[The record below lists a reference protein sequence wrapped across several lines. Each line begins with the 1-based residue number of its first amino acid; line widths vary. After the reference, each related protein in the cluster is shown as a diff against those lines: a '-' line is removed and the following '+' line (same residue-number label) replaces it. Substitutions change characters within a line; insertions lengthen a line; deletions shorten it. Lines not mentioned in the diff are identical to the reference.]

1 MALPASWR
9 IRRGGPLSFEGDEYG
24 KRTLDFVQRL
34 QQLTNY
40 DDVCR
45 HITTELEWFG
55 FTWVTSF
62 SIPGPG
68 CQLKDGIL
76 LNNRPEEYVDRYA
89 EKNYVIHDPV
99 VKELRRNMNPYS
111 WGDVREGRDL
121 KKSERAII
129 DEARDFGARDGL
141 IIPIIK
147 LSGSISLFCP
157 CGFEPNLSPRARAAL
172 EIIGIYSHHALTRA
186 LMQKQREDVVHTPLT
201 PREREIMQWVASGKT
216 DDEIAEILSIGTTT
230 VTSHVENA
238 KQKLDTFR
246 RTYAVVQAIR
256 LGEISL

>member
-1 MALPASWR
+1 V
-9 IRRGGPLSFEGDEYG
+9 IFEGDEYA

-34 QQLTNY
+34 QKLTKY
-40 DDVCR
+40 EEVCGL
-45 HITTELEWFG
+45 IMEELKSFG
-55 FTWVTSF
+55 FSCVTSF
-62 SIPGPG
+62 AIPGPG
-68 CQLKDGIL
+68 SQLKDGIL

-99 VKELRRNMNPYS
+99 VKELRQNMNPYS

-141 IIPIIK
+141 IVPIVN
-147 LSGSISLFCP
+147 LSGSVSLFCP
-157 CGFEPNLSPRARAAL
+157 CGLDPDLSPRARAAL
-172 EIIGIYSHHALTRA
+172 EVIGIYSHHALTRA
-186 LMQKQREDVVHTPLT
+186 LVAKQREDVVHTPLT
-201 PREREIMQWVASGKT
+201 PREREIMQWVAAGKT
-216 DDEIAEILSIGTTT
+216 DDEIAEILSIGTST

-256 LGEISL
+256 LGEINL